1 MSLLNEYLKLSCS
14 KNSTSLWHRQC
25 VLFSE
30 SDREGNE
37 ERHSY
42 VLHMLHSF
50 VVIFFVFL
58 QTHEPETRKPAFR
71 WLGWRGS
78 VQGGNESRKR
88 LFGADITNYDSK
100 KPRMQSSG
108 NWRSGQK
115 QKILIKH
122 EDSENSLDSP
132 SYVFGP
138 FAPDSIMTKVSVS
151 EILGSTYR
159 PHYQNQGT
167 NFSWI
172 GTKVLFL
179 IKNNLKV
186 LSLSSCPVLPWPDF
200 SFFYTKSQKMDFV
213 DDMAVLS
220 DLFRHYMDA
229 WKSWYTEVDRP
240 IIWIEFH
247 GGFTECTA
255 GNRSRFS

>member
-138 FAPDSIMTKVSVS
+138 FAPDSVMTKVSVS

-186 LSLSSCPVLPWPDF
+186 LSLSCPVLSCPDQI
-200 SFFYTKSQKMDFV
+200 SVFFILNHRRWILLMTWQFWAICSGITWMHGSHGTLKLIDRLSESNFMV
-213 DDMAVLS
+213 VLLS
-220 DLFRHYMDA
+220 
-229 WKSWYTEVDRP
+229 V
-240 IIWIEFH
+240 
-247 GGFTECTA
+247 
-255 GNRSRFS
+255 